1 MGIAVLRPVPR
12 LVIPVA
18 SLYSAFAVP
27 RLIAKMLL
35 MVLTAHVM
43 AGIGLTELWDV
54 AAVCFISLV
63 VFMVVYLLFDVT
75 TRGGAF
81 VGPLRESLPLLNPI

>member
-1 MGIAVLRPVPR
+1 MGITVLRPFPR

-27 RLIAKMLL
+27 QLIANVLS

-43 AGIGLTELWDV
+43 AGIGLTEL
-54 AAVCFISLV
+54 
-63 VFMVVYLLFDVT
+63 
-75 TRGGAF
+75 
-81 VGPLRESLPLLNPI
+81 